1 MDFLLRVEEAADGPQ
16 TIWSL
21 ENWLSNEPDFER
33 KIRRVPVTPSPGELG
48 AVADTLQI
56 ALGAGGAVAVLA
68 ASLQTWFAQPR
79 RSDVRIT
86 VVNGDKK
93 VTIDAKR
100 VRDIP
105 ALLREV
111 AQLDGTHTDAAP

>member
-1 MDFLLRVEEAADGPQ
+1 MDFLVRVEEAADGPQ

-21 ENWLSNEPDFER
+21 ENWLRNEPDFER
-33 KIRRVPVTPSPGELG
+33 KIRRVPVTPSTGELG
-48 AVADTLQI
+48 AVADTRQI

-86 VVNGDKK
+86 VIRRPG
-93 VTIDAKR
+93 
-100 VRDIP
+100 
-105 ALLREV
+105 V
-111 AQLDGTHTDAAP
+111 A